1 LDPAALDKAKTV
13 AKALVERPQLKIE
26 VPIAAAPD
34 LDRPALVAVR
44 FAAEIGSAQSA
55 KGGSKKAAAA
65 GTPASYDELDPQAKL
80 ELLTRLYA
88 KDFGAEPKFPDAV
101 TGIKSKPDIT
111 AAKVDFLEKAI
122 REHIQV
128 GDGDLQTLGQDRA
141 KALEQVLLAD
151 SQGGAE
157 RVFLVGNDKATSKDG
172 MVRLE
177 LTLK

>member
-1 LDPAALDKAKTV
+1 V
-13 AKALVERPQLKIE
+13 
-26 VPIAAAPD
+26 APD
-34 LDRPALVAVR
+34 LDRPALVAAR
-44 FAAEIGSAQSA
+44 FTAELGAAQSA

-65 GTPASYDELDPQAKL
+65 STPPSYDELDPSIRL

-101 TGIKSKPDIT
+101 TGIKSKPDI
-111 AAKVDFLEKAI
+111 APAKIDFLEKSI

-128 GDGDLQTLGQDRA
+128 AEGDLQTLGQDRA
-141 KALEQVLLAD
+141 KALQQVLLAD
-151 SQGGAE
+151 AQVSPD
-157 RVFLVGNDKATSKDG
+157 RVFLVGNDKAKPADG